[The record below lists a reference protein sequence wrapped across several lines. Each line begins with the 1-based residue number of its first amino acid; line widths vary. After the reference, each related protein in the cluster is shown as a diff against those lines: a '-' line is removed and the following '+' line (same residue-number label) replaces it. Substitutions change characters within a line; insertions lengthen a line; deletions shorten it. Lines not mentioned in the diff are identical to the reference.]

1 MQSGLTVLTSPLK
14 HGEACVCYNWPK
26 SCNHGV
32 RPRSPVRLILFV
44 TIDTIQKYLSIQ
56 CISFMKSRIKKKKV
70 FAAAVRIC
78 CSRDGASISSMSLI
92 TQCPKG
98 LDIIAQARSY
108 CNLILLIVILC
119 NGMWYP
125 LVVVK
130 NIAMCDWVAFLRFP
144 SWSNKRP

>member
-1 MQSGLTVLTSPLK
+1 MQSSLTVLTSPLK
-14 HGEACVCYNWPK
+14 HGEACVCYYWPK

-108 CNLILLIVILC
+108 CNLISLIVILC

-125 LVVVK
+125 LVGVK

>member
-14 HGEACVCYNWPK
+14 HGEACVCYYWPK
-26 SCNHGV
+26 SCNQRV
-32 RPRSPVRLILFV
+32 RLRSPVRLILFV

-56 CISFMKSRIKKKKV
+56 CISFMKYRKQKREV

-92 TQCPKG
+92 TQYPKG
-98 LDIIAQARSY
+98 LDIITQARSY
-108 CNLILLIVILC
+108 CNLISLIVILC

-125 LVVVK
+125 LVGVK
-130 NIAMCDWVAFLRFP
+130 
-144 SWSNKRP
+144 KRKILQCVIE